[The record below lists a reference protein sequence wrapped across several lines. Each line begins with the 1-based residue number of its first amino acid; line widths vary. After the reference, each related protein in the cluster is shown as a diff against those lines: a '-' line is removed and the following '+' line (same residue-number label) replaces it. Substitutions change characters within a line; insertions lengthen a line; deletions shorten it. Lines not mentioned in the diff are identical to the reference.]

1 MPLNGNPLNSPVSI
15 TDLLGE
21 GLAHQPDALAMV
33 STTSRWS
40 WRELDQVTHNLAVNL
55 LPDISY
61 PSLTVR
67 LEPGDRIASLMPNRA
82 ALITHYMACMRAGLV
97 AVPLNYRYMS
107 PEIDH
112 ALEDRV
118 PRRDATQCHWQDRP
132 PVA

>member
-21 GLAHQPDALAMV
+21 GLAHQPDALAMG

-55 LPDISY
+55 LQ
-61 PSLTVR
+61 LG

>member
-21 GLAHQPDALAMV
+21 GLAHQPDNLAMV

-55 LPDISY
+55 LQ
-61 PSLTVR
+61 LG
-67 LEPGDRIASLMPNRA
+67 LEPGDRIASLMPNRT
-82 ALITHYMACMRAGLV
+82 ALIIHYMACMRAGLV